1 MSYTIQI
8 TGMVTTIVFL
18 NLNKYATFS
27 VELLND
33 KNVIVKKVI
42 TLSGDDYTNWGNDD
56 SYITNYVSKN
66 IGYDQTSSNTYT
78 IPISGMTVVLASLN
92 LNTSATFNVE
102 LLNDKN
108 VTIRKVITLSGDDYT
123 NWGNDDSYITNY
135 AAKNIGYTHSE

>member
-56 SYITNYVSKN
+56 SYITNY
-66 IGYDQTSSNTYT
+66 
-78 IPISGMTVVLASLN
+78 
-92 LNTSATFNVE
+92 
-102 LLNDKN
+102 
-108 VTIRKVITLSGDDYT
+108 
-123 NWGNDDSYITNY
+123 